1 MAHLFDQPNTT
12 EIITWQED
20 SDVRGSMSIVWT
32 CTITLILGVWSAYHS
47 NLPGSGNVRVET
59 ILRRTGWILCGLFT
73 PEVIVLVAWTQR
85 KAAKRMQRNIEE
97 MFSMK
102 PAAVVS

>member
-12 EIITWQED
+12 EIRTWQED
-20 SDVRGSMSIVWT
+20 SDVRGSMGILWT
-32 CTITLILGVWSAYHS
+32 CSITLLLGVWSAYHS

-59 ILRRTGWILCGLFT
+59 VLRKAGWILCGLFA

-85 KAAKRMQRNIEE
+85 KAAKRVQRNIEQ
-97 MFSMK
+97 MFGEK
-102 PAAVVS
+102 QVRW